1 MKVAEFCS
9 REVVIVGRE
18 ETILDAARLMRKYH
32 VGNVVV
38 VEERAGRR
46 YPVGILTDRDIVV
59 ELIANEIPFDA
70 VSIGDVMSFELLTVR
85 EEDSL
90 LDTIKRMQDRGV
102 RRLPVVDAHG
112 ALKGIVAM
120 DDMLELVAEQLVGLV
135 KSVTKEQ
142 QKERDLRE

>member
-32 VGNVVV
+32 VGNVIV

-142 QKERDLRE
+142 QKERDLRA